1 MATESANAL
10 SRSPTPTQPSNDTF
24 DANSD
29 NEDATNT
36 DISSNSDDDVEDY
49 NDDDEADPMDNYY
62 YLSNAF
68 WNNIIESLNAITKS
82 SIGPSVGTST
92 TSLRKYY
99 IRKITELSNRPE
111 YDIPLTSPPCPYIN
125 LIAVDHNGA
134 DDDARLECPCC
145 LPDELPRL
153 KLIAE
158 DIVGGVIT
166 CKELLQS
173 FATWLYGP
181 DQEEPLGLGQE
192 SELGCPVRG
201 LPAGEAGVVKWNFMT
216 HGKDPELGD
225 AIMGL
230 KLFFYFVKPLVEGG
244 RFQPPEELD
253 GGDDDI
259 A

>member
-1 MATESANAL
+1 MVTEFASAL

-49 NDDDEADPMDNYY
+49 NDDDEADPTVNYY
-62 YLSNAF
+62 YLNNAF
-68 WNNIIESLNAITKS
+68 WSNIIESLNAITKS
-82 SIGPSVGTST
+82 SIDPSVGTST

-99 IRKITELSNRPE
+99 IRKITELSNKPE
-111 YDIPLTSPPCPYIN
+111 YDVPLTSPPCPYIN

-134 DDDARLECPCC
+134 DDDTGLEF
-145 LPDELPRL
+145 
-153 KLIAE
+153 
-158 DIVGGVIT
+158 GGVIT
-166 CKELLQS
+166 CKELLQR

-230 KLFFYFVKPLVEGG
+230 QLFFYFVKPLVEGG
-244 RFQPPEELD
+244 RFQPPEKLD
-253 GGDDDI
+253 SGDDDV